1 MLRAPQKTKTLK
13 SKPID
18 VLASFAYTVNMATLG
33 GHIRTV
39 RLESGRSLRGL
50 AAGVGISP
58 AHQSDIEHGRRM
70 PSDEVLKAIADA
82 LDIPLADLKE
92 LDPRLD
98 PSTYE
103 WIQETP
109 EVVQVLRA
117 VRERFDDPAEK
128 LRDIHAELL
137 RTGKRDKGAR

>member
-1 MLRAPQKTKTLK
+1 
-13 SKPID
+13 
-18 VLASFAYTVNMATLG
+18 
-33 GHIRTV
+33 
-39 RLESGRSLRGL
+39 
-50 AAGVGISP
+50 
-58 AHQSDIEHGRRM
+58 M

-82 LDIPLADLKE
+82 LEVPLADLKE